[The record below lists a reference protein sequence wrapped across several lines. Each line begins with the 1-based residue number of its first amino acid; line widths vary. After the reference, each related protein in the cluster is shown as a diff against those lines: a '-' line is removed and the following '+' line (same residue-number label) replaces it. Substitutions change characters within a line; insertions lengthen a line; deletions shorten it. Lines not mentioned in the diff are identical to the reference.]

1 MRRQLGMG
9 GRRSFP
15 GAIEERRCSGG
26 FCADWGGEAIAF
38 SGNGAEETRVFGI
51 VFEGLAGLADSSVDA
66 VVGVNEDI
74 FTPDGQEDFLSGDET
89 VAVLGKQEEQLEGN
103 AFEFDETA
111 GAAQLE
117 GAWVEFE
124 VFKSDG
130 FVRHVGHTL
139 ARNLILR
146 VRSAETKG

>member
-1 MRRQLGMG
+1 
-9 GRRSFP
+9 
-15 GAIEERRCSGG
+15 
-26 FCADWGGEAIAF
+26 
-38 SGNGAEETRVFGI
+38 
-51 VFEGLAGLADSSVDA
+51 LAGFADSGVDA
-66 VVGVNEDI
+66 VVGVNEDVLP
-74 FTPDGQEDFLSGDET
+74 PDGLENFLTSDEAL
-89 VAVLGKQEEQLEGN
+89 AVFGKQEEQLEGN

-139 ARNLILR
+139 ARDLILR
-146 VRSAETKG
+146 VRRAETKG